1 MMRIYNKRRFV
12 GAMGDMGWAVLILVL
27 GAAVIAVAGFLW
39 IEYGIPEVWLWFRP
53 SERLTD
59 LP

>member
-1 MMRIYNKRRFV
+1 
-12 GAMGDMGWAVLILVL
+12 MGDMGWAVLILVL
-27 GAAVIAVAGFLW
+27 GAAVIAVAGLLW

-53 SERLTD
+53 TERLTD